1 MLEVWRIT
9 PAQSPRGT
17 IILAHG
23 WRRNRDRMM
32 GRARFF
38 GSLGFTTV
46 IHSARDHGGSSSCRW
61 MNAMKFAEDIEAVK
75 VFLNRAIGN

>member
-9 PAQSPRGT
+9 PAQSPCGT
-17 IILAHG
+17 IIPAHG
-23 WRRNRDRMM
+23 LGPNRDRIM
-32 GRARFF
+32 GCARFF

-61 MNAMKFAEDIEAVK
+61 MNATKFVEDIAAVK

>member
-1 MLEVWRIT
+1 MLKVWRIT
-9 PAQSPRGT
+9 LAQSPRGT
-17 IILAHG
+17 TILAHG
-23 WRRNRDRMM
+23 WGHNRDRMM

-38 GSLGFTTV
+38 GSLGFTSV

-61 MNAMKFAEDIEAVK
+61 MNATKFVEDIAAVK